1 MDFGRP
7 SPLGLI
13 ILGMLIEEPMH
24 AYRMQK
30 LIRDRG
36 KDTVVNVR
44 QRTSVHQT
52 LDRLLRLGL
61 ISVLETSQSDGG
73 PDRTVYKITTQGR
86 YAAKEWLR
94 KILTTVGEE
103 FPEFPAGVSTITL
116 FTPSHTR
123 EQLEKRAEGV
133 RVELSKLDA
142 AKRAAGGLPR
152 VFLLEDEYRNDML
165 SAELKWLER
174 IIADLRNGVLTWD
187 LSWLKK
193 IAAAFARPETDES
206 NERDP
211 GRRSERRRPK

>member
-44 QRTSVHQT
+44 QRTSVHQS

-61 ISVLETSQSDGG
+61 ISVLETAQSDGG
-73 PDRTVYKITTQGR
+73 PDRTIYKITAQGR
-86 YAAKEWLR
+86 RAAKEWLR
-94 KILTTVGEE
+94 KILTNVGEE
-103 FPEFPAGVSTITL
+103 FPEFPAGLSVITL
-116 FTPSHTR
+116 FTPSQAR
-123 EQLEKRAEGV
+123 EELEKRAESI

-142 AKRAAGGLPR
+142 AKQAAGGLPR
-152 VFLLEDEYRNDML
+152 VFLLEDEYRNDIL
-165 SAELKWLER
+165 SAELNWLER
-174 IIADLRNGVLTWD
+174 TIAELQNGALTWD

-193 IAAAFARPETDES
+193 IAAEFERPETDEPNRPS
-206 NERDP
+206 P
-211 GRRSERRRPK
+211 APRSARRRPK